1 MAPQL
6 VASNSHRCRCDRCL
20 PRHCLAWPGQH
31 PNPHFQRPVLLRDP
45 VTGSDEVVEPASYTC
60 YECGKSWPAVMRDA
74 AWAPTGI
81 RQSYR
86 GYDAALAERAST
98 RAAIVSEQRQ
108 LLAANRTGPTRAPAA
123 VAAPKR
129 RGRRKAWAAAAN
141 VRTSIPVARH
151 NRGAGLRHIDN
162 CPCQSRC
169 MISPPC
175 QTPCRA

>member
-1 MAPQL
+1 MEWLPNLLPVIAIGAGVIAVCL
-6 VASNSHRCRCDRCL
+6 VIVWLARCR
-20 PRHCLAWPGQH
+20 H

-141 VRTSIPVARH
+141 VTDINTRRPA
-151 NRGAGLRHIDN
+151 
-162 CPCQSRC
+162 
-169 MISPPC
+169 
-175 QTPCRA
+175 